1 MGKIFKN
8 RHVTSGIGDA
18 GDKGLYRYKTIETKN
33 KRKEVN
39 TFADGTKERNVYKR
53 SNDDRYKDIL
63 IKQNGEK
70 VESPFTMESPFTKKK
85 KCWKNYERTPGT
97 VAGTKGSCRP
107 KRRKKKKKKN

>member
-33 KRKEVN
+33 KKREVN

-53 SNDDRYKDIL
+53 SKDGRYEVLVKH
-63 IKQNGEK
+63 NGK
-70 VESPFTMESPFTKKK
+70 KIESPFTMESPFTKKK
-85 KCWKNYERTPGT
+85 KC
-97 VAGTKGSCRP
+97 AF
-107 KRRKKKKKKN
+107 